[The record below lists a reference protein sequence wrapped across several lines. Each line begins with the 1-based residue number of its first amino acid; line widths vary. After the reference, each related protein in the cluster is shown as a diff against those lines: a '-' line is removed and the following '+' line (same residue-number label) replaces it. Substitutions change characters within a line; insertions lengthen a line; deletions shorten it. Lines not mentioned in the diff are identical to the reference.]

1 MKFAPYACLNFGQLK
16 ETILFPRLFP
26 LHFTF
31 TEYQLIE
38 KLFKSFIDDGFFFM
52 AKMVILIYLESF

>member
-1 MKFAPYACLNFGQLK
+1 MKFAPYACLNFGQLE

-38 KLFKSFIDDGFFFM
+38 KLFKSFIDDGFFSW
-52 AKMVILIYLESF
+52 LEW